1 MILTNLQ
8 RLTTN
13 HINRITINHINR
25 MAINHIKRL
34 VEIDFPSIATSEFLY
49 PFRAMRTTKM

>member
-8 RLTTN
+8 HLTTN
-13 HINRITINHINR
+13 HINRKTINHINR

-49 PFRAMRTTKM
+49 PF